1 VRRALLALAL
11 LGVAC
16 GGGAGPDETPAPAV
30 EGDRVS
36 IPPGAPQLE
45 ALRSETARARSPAV
59 RRYSGRL
66 AWDDDVTVRVYP
78 PVAGRVLEVKA
89 AVGDRVVP
97 GQILAVI
104 SSPDFG
110 QAQAE
115 ARAADGALDLAQRTL
130 ARVRDLYEHGAGP
143 KKDVDAAEADL
154 ERARAE
160 QQRTRARLKL
170 YGGIDSSV
178 DELLRLR
185 SAVGGTVA
193 ERSLAVGQEIRP
205 DQMLA
210 SEAQVVQPLFVV
222 TDPSRLW
229 VWLDVSEVDLATLKP
244 GQVLGLRTSAYPDRD
259 FAARVDLVG
268 PSLDPST
275 RTVRVRGSVA
285 NPDGALKAEMYVTAE
300 VTDAGG
306 PPPGVEVPAKA
317 LFLDGDQRWVFV
329 EEAPGRFR
337 RQAVAVGPE
346 REGWIAVTEGLAA
359 GDRVVTEGSLLLQQ
373 MLDAAAKH

>member
-1 VRRALLALAL
+1 
-11 LGVAC
+11 
-16 GGGAGPDETPAPAV
+16 
-30 EGDRVS
+30 
-36 IPPGAPQLE
+36 
-45 ALRSETARARSPAV
+45 
-59 RRYSGRL
+59 
-66 AWDDDVTVRVYP
+66 
-78 PVAGRVLEVKA
+78 
-89 AVGDRVVP
+89 
-97 GQILAVI
+97 
-104 SSPDFG
+104 
-110 QAQAE
+110 
-115 ARAADGALDLAQRTL
+115 
-130 ARVRDLYEHGAGP
+130 
-143 KKDVDAAEADL
+143 
-154 ERARAE
+154 
-160 QQRTRARLKL
+160 
-170 YGGIDSSV
+170 
-178 DELLRLR
+178 
-185 SAVGGTVA
+185 VGGTVA

-210 SEAQVVQPLFVV
+210 SEAQVATPLFVV

-229 VWLDVSEVDLATLKP
+229 VWLDVSEVDLAMLKP
-244 GQVLGLRTSAYPDRD
+244 GEVLGLRTSAYPGRD

-275 RTVRVRGSVA
+275 RTVKVRGSVA

-317 LFLDGDQRWVFV
+317 LFLAGDQRWVFV

-346 REGWIAVTEGLAA
+346 REGWIAVPEGLAA